1 MATSGVRLCLC
12 KDGTG
17 FANSPHKA
25 LRASERAWQGV
36 CGAEAGKEP
45 LSIHIL
51 PLLPAAVIIS
61 LKWLQELAQLKPQG
75 ETAGATNL
83 R

>member
-1 MATSGVRLCLC
+1 MAFGI
-12 KDGTG
+12 
-17 FANSPHKA
+17 ANSLHKA
-25 LRASERAWQGV
+25 LRASESAWQGV
-36 CGAEAGKEP
+36 CGNEAGKTS

-51 PLLPAAVIIS
+51 PQLPAAVTIS
-61 LKWLQELAQLKPQG
+61 LKWLQKLAQLKPQG